1 MIQWEYKTIAIK
13 PKSIWSGAFQDNDA
27 MDKIL
32 NELGKE
38 GWELVSTFFNSSNF
52 QIVSIFKRPI

>member
-1 MIQWEYKTIAIK
+1 MTQWEYKTIAIK
-13 PKSIWSGAFQDNDA
+13 PKSIWSGAFQDNEA

-38 GWELVSTFFNSSNF
+38 GWE
-52 QIVSIFKRPI
+52 